1 MSSSEK
7 KTEELLDK
15 VILDVKAF
23 VLLHGTDADL
33 KTKLDRKLKD
43 SQDESIRRFVNALQ
57 VGANPEPGRLFTIA
71 LGELILASF
80 LVVAG
85 ILILVPIVVGVNTP
99 AALIQ
104 YFAARA
110 YGTMGASPLGQYVT
124 FVQFAVGTM
133 LMLSAFYSLRHGAL
147 HLKEMGLSIKSGE
160 T

>member
-1 MSSSEK
+1 MSSSER
-7 KTEELLDK
+7 KTEDLLDRL
-15 VILDVKAF
+15 ILDVKAF
-23 VLLHGTDADL
+23 VLLHGSDAEL
-33 KTKLDRKLKD
+33 KAKLERKLKD

-57 VGANPEPGRLFTIA
+57 VGANPEPGRLFAIA
-71 LGELILASF
+71 LGELTLASF

-85 ILILVPIVVGVNTP
+85 ILILVPIVVGINTP
-99 AALIQ
+99 AALVQ

-110 YGTMGASPLGQYVT
+110 YGSIGASPFGQYVS
-124 FVQFAVGTM
+124 FVQFAVGTL